1 MIFSVNQTRQLYV
14 ATELKEGTA
23 HVLESDNAGAIS
35 VKTDAEDSNLYFEY
49 KSADNLVRSDLVKIS
64 DIMSVKA
71 TDAKTMGFTLKKVA
85 VTLDTKVNGGNPIVG
100 QDYMLRIMFRQ
111 LYGISDYEQYYKYGM
126 VHVYSGMTAS
136 EFYKTL
142 AISLAKNFSR
152 EPQELLEF
160 HVAGVKVDQYTK
172 LEDIKSDATE
182 LIISEVEQ
190 PWTLGIGES
199 KPVYFEL
206 SFDEVTFNTDE
217 MKWGIVTEKTDG
229 KFVGNGKKI
238 ADLEYFCMG
247 ERGDI
252 YRKVD
257 WPNYVDTK
265 YLVDPSKE
273 YHTLDIHYCFVGS
286 NESSQKSE
294 KDITI
299 VSDDKSVINGIVSQ
313 INSITGKSIA
323 VIPSAKPDDTP
334 SGGDGDEGD
343 GDDDDDNI

>member
-1 MIFSVNQTRQLYV
+1 MIFSVNQTRHLYV
-14 ATELKEGTA
+14 ANEIKEGNA

-35 VKTDAEDSNLYFEY
+35 LKTDADGSHMYFEY
-49 KSADNLVRSDLVKIS
+49 KSADNLVRSDLIKIS
-64 DIMSVKA
+64 NVMGVKA
-71 TDAKTMGFTLKKVA
+71 TEANAMGFRLKKVA

-136 EFYKTL
+136 DFYKTL

-152 EPQELLEF
+152 EPQPLLEF
-160 HVAGVKVDQYTK
+160 YVAGKKVDQYTK
-172 LEDIKSDATE
+172 ISDITGTATE
-182 LIISEVEQ
+182 LIIEEVEQ

-199 KPVYFEL
+199 KPIYFEL
-206 SFDEVTFNTDE
+206 SFDEVTYNTDE
-217 MKWGIVTEKTDG
+217 MRWGVVTEKTDG
-229 KFVGNGKKI
+229 KFVKNGKKI

-257 WPNYVDTK
+257 WPNYIDTK
-265 YLVDPSKE
+265 YLVNPEKE

-299 VSDDKSVINGIVSQ
+299 VSQSKSI
-313 INSITGKSIA
+313 INSIITSIKSLTGMNIKSLD
-323 VIPSAKPDDTP
+323 IPLDIPP
-334 SGGDGDEGD
+334 IQ
-343 GDDDDDNI
+343 GDDDDNDDENNS